1 MLVGLF
7 SILMSPKNPIKYVY
21 IHYLVKCFEFG
32 YLCLNDYGSEKKTI
46 MFMEFL
52 ISQIKSK
59 FI

>member
-1 MLVGLF
+1 
-7 SILMSPKNPIKYVY
+7 MSLKNPIKYVY